1 MGSNRPRIALVLCIT
16 VLAAIAAG
24 CGSDDSTGTEAEATA
39 ATTSTDEATT
49 STTSTTSDGSDLDA
63 IETTIKTW
71 LTEGD
76 CDLMTD
82 KFLEEQTFNDDPKQA
97 CETFDASFSPPA
109 YSEDDI
115 DVTDIEYV
123 NDKATAIVGGGPEGV
138 SITSGGEEVTSKYT
152 LVNEDGTW
160 KIDSAEL
167 N

>member
-1 MGSNRPRIALVLCIT
+1 MLDGPSIRRRR
-16 VLAAIAAG
+16 
-24 CGSDDSTGTEAEATA
+24 SYTA
-39 ATTSTDEATT
+39 ALAPRRFRLGRDA

-97 CETFDASFSPPA
+97 CETFEASFSPPA
-109 YSEDDI
+109 YSADDI

-138 SITSGGEEVTSKYT
+138 SVTSGGEEVTSKYT

-167 N
+167 S

>member
-1 MGSNRPRIALVLCIT
+1 MGRNRTGMALVLCIAA
-16 VLAAIAAG
+16 LAAIAAG
-24 CGSDDSTGTEAEATA
+24 CGSDDSTSTEAEATA
-39 ATTSTDEATT
+39 ATATSTGA
-49 STTSTTSDGSDLDA
+49 TTSTTSDGSDLDA

-82 KFLEEQTFNDDPKQA
+82 KFLEEQTFNDNPTEA
-97 CETFDASFSPPA
+97 CKTFEASFSPPA
-109 YSEDDI
+109 YSADDI

>member
-1 MGSNRPRIALVLCIT
+1 
-16 VLAAIAAG
+16 
-24 CGSDDSTGTEAEATA
+24 
-39 ATTSTDEATT
+39 
-49 STTSTTSDGSDLDA
+49 
-63 IETTIKTW
+63 
-71 LTEGD
+71 
-76 CDLMTD
+76 MTD

-97 CETFDASFSPPA
+97 CETFEASFSPPA
-109 YSEDDI
+109 YSADDI

-138 SITSGGEEVTSKYT
+138 SVTSGGEEVTSKYT

>member
-1 MGSNRPRIALVLCIT
+1 MGRNRLRMALVLCIAA
-16 VLAAIAAG
+16 LAAIAAG
-24 CGSDDSTGTEAEATA
+24 CGSDDSTSTEAEATA
-39 ATTSTDEATT
+39 ATATSTGA
-49 STTSTTSDGSDLDA
+49 TTSTTSDGSDLDA

-82 KFLEEQTFNDDPKQA
+82 KFLEEQTFNDNPTEA
-97 CETFDASFSPPA
+97 CKTFEASFSPPA
-109 YSEDDI
+109 YSADDI

-123 NDKATAIVGGGPEGV
+123 NDKATANVGGGPEGV
-138 SITSGGEEVTSKYT
+138 SVTAGGEEVTSKYT

>member
-1 MGSNRPRIALVLCIT
+1 MGRNRLRMALVLCIAA
-16 VLAAIAAG
+16 LAAIAAG
-24 CGSDDSTGTEAEATA
+24 CGSDDSTSTEAEATA
-39 ATTSTDEATT
+39 ATATSTGA
-49 STTSTTSDGSDLDA
+49 TTSTTSDGSDLDA

-82 KFLEEQTFNDDPKQA
+82 KFPEEQTFNDNPTEA
-97 CETFDASFSPPA
+97 CKTFEASFSPPA
-109 YSEDDI
+109 YSADDI

>member
-1 MGSNRPRIALVLCIT
+1 MALVLCIAA
-16 VLAAIAAG
+16 LAAIAAG
-24 CGSDDSTGTEAEATA
+24 CGSDDATSTEAEATA
-39 ATTSTDEATT
+39 ATTTSTGA
-49 STTSTTSDGSDLDA
+49 TTSTTSDGSDLDA

-82 KFLEEQTFNDDPKQA
+82 KFLEEQTFNDNPTEA
-97 CETFDASFSPPA
+97 CKTFEASFSPPA
-109 YSEDDI
+109 YSADDI

>member
-1 MGSNRPRIALVLCIT
+1 MGRNRLWAALLLCL
-16 VLAAIAAG
+16 VALAALAVTG
-24 CGSDDSTGTEAEATA
+24 CGGDDATSSTTEADTA
-39 ATTSTDEATT
+39 ATTATDS
-49 STTSTTSDGSDLDA
+49 STTSTTSDIGEIDA

-71 LTEGD
+71 LMEGG

-82 KFLEEQTFNDDPKQA
+82 KFLEEQTFDDDPKQA
-97 CETFDASFSPPA
+97 CETFEAAFSPPA
-109 YSEDDI
+109 FSEDDI
-115 DVTDIEYV
+115 EITDVKYV

-138 SITSGGEEVTSKYT
+138 SVTSGGEEVTSKYT

>member
-1 MGSNRPRIALVLCIT
+1 MALVLCIAA
-16 VLAAIAAG
+16 LAAIAAG
-24 CGSDDSTGTEAEATA
+24 CGSDDSTSTEAEATA
-39 ATTSTDEATT
+39 ATATSTGA
-49 STTSTTSDGSDLDA
+49 TTSTTSDGSDLDA

-82 KFLEEQTFNDDPKQA
+82 KFLEEQTFNDNPTEA
-97 CETFDASFSPPA
+97 CKTFEASFSPPA
-109 YSEDDI
+109 YSADDI

-138 SITSGGEEVTSKYT
+138 SITSAGEEVTSKYT

>member
-1 MGSNRPRIALVLCIT
+1 MALVLCIAA
-16 VLAAIAAG
+16 LAAIAAG
-24 CGSDDSTGTEAEATA
+24 CGSDDSTSTEAEATA
-39 ATTSTDEATT
+39 ATATSTGA
-49 STTSTTSDGSDLDA
+49 TTSTTSDGSDLDA

-82 KFLEEQTFNDDPKQA
+82 KFLEEQTFNDNPTEA
-97 CETFDASFSPPA
+97 CKTFEASFSPPA
-109 YSEDDI
+109 YSADDI

-167 N
+167 NLTIDS

>member
-1 MGSNRPRIALVLCIT
+1 MGRNRLGMALVLC
-16 VLAAIAAG
+16 VAALAAVAAG
-24 CGSDDSTGTEAEATA
+24 CGSDDSTSTEAGATA
-39 ATTSTDEATT
+39 VTTSTDA
-49 STTSTTSDGSDLDA
+49 STTSTTSDGRDLDA

-97 CETFDASFSPPA
+97 CETFEASFSPPA
-109 YSEDDI
+109 YSADDI

-138 SITSGGEEVTSKYT
+138 SVTSGGEEVTSKYT

>member
-1 MGSNRPRIALVLCIT
+1 MALVLCIAA
-16 VLAAIAAG
+16 LAAIAAG
-24 CGSDDSTGTEAEATA
+24 CGSDDSTSTEAEATA
-39 ATTSTDEATT
+39 ATATSTGA
-49 STTSTTSDGSDLDA
+49 TTSTTSDGSDLDA

-82 KFLEEQTFNDDPKQA
+82 KFLEEQTFNDNPTEA
-97 CETFDASFSPPA
+97 CKTFEASFSPPA
-109 YSEDDI
+109 YSADDI

>member
-1 MGSNRPRIALVLCIT
+1 MGRNRLRMALVLCIAA
-16 VLAAIAAG
+16 LAAIAAG
-24 CGSDDSTGTEAEATA
+24 CGSDDSTSTEAEATA
-39 ATTSTDEATT
+39 PTTSTGA
-49 STTSTTSDGSDLDA
+49 TTSTTSDGSDLDA

-82 KFLEEQTFNDDPKQA
+82 KFLEEQTFNDNPTEA
-97 CETFDASFSPPA
+97 CKTFEASFSPPA
-109 YSEDDI
+109 YSADDI

>member
-1 MGSNRPRIALVLCIT
+1 MGRNRLGMALVLCIAA
-16 VLAAIAAG
+16 LAAIVAG
-24 CGSDDSTGTEAEATA
+24 CGSDDSTSTEAEATA
-39 ATTSTDEATT
+39 ATTATAEAST
-49 STTSTTSDGSDLDA
+49 STSTTSDGSDLDA

-97 CETFDASFSPPA
+97 CETFEASFSPPA

-138 SITSGGEEVTSKYT
+138 SVTSGGEEVTSKYT

>member
-1 MGSNRPRIALVLCIT
+1 MALVLCIAA
-16 VLAAIAAG
+16 LAAIAAG
-24 CGSDDSTGTEAEATA
+24 CGSDDSTSTEAEATA
-39 ATTSTDEATT
+39 ATATSTGA
-49 STTSTTSDGSDLDA
+49 TTSTTSDGSDLDA

-82 KFLEEQTFNDDPKQA
+82 KFLEEQTFNDNPTEA
-97 CETFDASFSPPA
+97 CKTFEASFSPPA
-109 YSEDDI
+109 YSADDI

-138 SITSGGEEVTSKYT
+138 SVTAGGEEVSSKYT

>member
-1 MGSNRPRIALVLCIT
+1 MGRNRLRMALVLCIAA
-16 VLAAIAAG
+16 LAAIAAG
-24 CGSDDSTGTEAEATA
+24 CGSDDSTSTEAEATA
-39 ATTSTDEATT
+39 ATATSTGA
-49 STTSTTSDGSDLDA
+49 TTSTTSDGSDLDA

-82 KFLEEQTFNDDPKQA
+82 KFLEEQTFNDNPTEA
-97 CETFDASFSPPA
+97 CKTFEASFNPPA
-109 YSEDDI
+109 YSADDI

>member
-1 MGSNRPRIALVLCIT
+1 MALVLCIAA
-16 VLAAIAAG
+16 LAAIAAG
-24 CGSDDSTGTEAEATA
+24 CGSDDSTSTEAEATA
-39 ATTSTDEATT
+39 ATATSTGA
-49 STTSTTSDGSDLDA
+49 TTSTTSDGSDLDA

-82 KFLEEQTFNDDPKQA
+82 KFLEEQTFNDNPTEA
-97 CETFDASFSPPA
+97 CKTFEASFSPPA
-109 YSEDDI
+109 YSADDI

-138 SITSGGEEVTSKYT
+138 SVTAGGEEVTSKYT

>member
-1 MGSNRPRIALVLCIT
+1 MGRNRTGMALVLCNAA
-16 VLAAIAAG
+16 LAAIAAG
-24 CGSDDSTGTEAEATA
+24 CGSDDSTSTEAEATA
-39 ATTSTDEATT
+39 ATTTSTGA
-49 STTSTTSDGSDLDA
+49 TTSTTSDGSDLDA

-82 KFLEEQTFNDDPKQA
+82 KFLEEQTFNDNPTEA
-97 CETFDASFSPPA
+97 CKTFEASFSPPA
-109 YSEDDI
+109 YSADDI

-138 SITSGGEEVTSKYT
+138 SVTAGGEEVTSKYT

>member
-24 CGSDDSTGTEAEATA
+24 CGSDDSTSTEAEATA
-39 ATTSTDEATT
+39 VTTSTEETTT
-49 STTSTTSDGSDLDA
+49 STISTTSDGSDLDA

-97 CETFDASFSPPA
+97 CETFEASFSPPA